1 MNRLLQDNPTGLAL
15 AGAGAFLVL
24 CMLIIAVWSYMPLGD
39 LVSDTSGLSDDSAI
53 SLPELAATMPLE
65 NYSVIIQR
73 PVFNESR
80 LPVVEADPDSAEP
93 EEEVL
98 VADDTDLEVELSG
111 VIITPTLRMATLKRI
126 DGSKSLVAMEGK
138 MLEGEFGT
146 WRLSRV
152 DDREVTLVSGSGK
165 ELQLQL
171 QVHDERI
178 EPPEL
183 PVKAAEEAAGT
194 EEEQQTAQA
203 ESENGEPLSR
213 ADEIRQRIAERREQ
227 LRMEAE
233 ADSQSGEEIEQ
244 PSYQEAIRAMIN
256 RRPEPEKKP
265 ETENEQ

>member
-1 MNRLLQDNPTGLAL
+1 MNRLLQDNPIGLAL
-15 AGAGAFLVL
+15 AGAAAFLLL
-24 CMLIIAVWSYMPLGD
+24 CMLIIAIWSYLPLSEGE
-39 LVSDTSGLSDDSAI
+39 SGTSGLSDDSAVN
-53 SLPELAATMPLE
+53 LPELAATMPLE

-80 LPVVEADPDSAEP
+80 LPVVESELDSAET
-93 EEEVL
+93 EEVL

-111 VIITPTLRMATLKRI
+111 VIITPTLRMATLKRT
-126 DGSKSLVAMEGK
+126 DGSKSLVAIEGK
-138 MLEGEFGT
+138 MLEGEFGS
-146 WRLSRV
+146 WQLSRV
-152 DDREVTLVSGSGK
+152 DNREVTLVSGSGK

-183 PVKAAEEAAGT
+183 PVKAAKEPAGT
-194 EEEQQTAQA
+194 EEEQQAAQA
-203 ESENGEPLSR
+203 EPQDGEQLSR
-213 ADEIRQRIAERREQ
+213 ADQIRQRIAERREQ

-233 ADSQSGEEIEQ
+233 ADNQAGEESEQ

-256 RRPEPEKKP
+256 RRPEPEEKP